1 MLFRCE
7 NRMAHSRP
15 FKESS
20 EKSMGTTKF
29 VMTVALVIRA
39 NLTKSSDNYY
49 FYYSQSTYSKKMALE
64 VVLGIDIG
72 GTFTKIGL
80 VDRSGSIHFEDEI
93 STRGYKTIEEYIEA
107 LHANVKKILHLQKA
121 QFSLIGIG
129 VGAPNGNYYKGTIEN
144 APNLAWKGK
153 IEFVKLMEQKFCLPT
168 VVTNDANAA
177 ALGEKLFGAAKDL
190 ENFVMIT
197 LGTGLGSG
205 LVVNGDLIYGH
216 DGFAGELGHVL
227 VYDHGRQCGCG
238 KRGCLEAYVSA
249 TGIKRTAY
257 ELLAE
262 DNDESEVRN
271 IPFSQLKPKMLTDMA
286 EKGDPLAKKAF
297 ERTGFLLGRAL
308 ADTVA
313 HVSPARIFLF
323 GGLAKAGK
331 WIIDP
336 AKKSMEDHLL
346 PIYRQK
352 IDIVPSALL
361 EKNIA
366 VLGAAALVWKKLDS

>member
-1 MLFRCE
+1 
-7 NRMAHSRP
+7 
-15 FKESS
+15 
-20 EKSMGTTKF
+20 
-29 VMTVALVIRA
+29 
-39 NLTKSSDNYY
+39 
-49 FYYSQSTYSKKMALE
+49 MALE

-80 VDRSGSIHFEDEI
+80 VDRTGSIHFEDEI
-93 STRGYKTIEEYIEA
+93 STRGYKAIEDFIVA
-107 LHANVKKILHLQKA
+107 LHAHVMGRFENLD
-121 QFSLIGIG
+121 FSFTLLGIG
-129 VGAPNGNYYKGTIEN
+129 VGAPNGNYYEGTIEN
-144 APNLAWKGK
+144 APNLAWKGR
-153 IEFVKLMEQKFCLPT
+153 IEFVKLMEEQFHLPI

-177 ALGEKLFGAAKDL
+177 ALGEMLFGDAGQLK
-190 ENFVMIT
+190 NFLMIT

-205 LVVNGDLIYGH
+205 LVVNGDVIYGH

-238 KRGCLEAYVSA
+238 KKGCLETYVSA

-262 DNDESEVRN
+262 GNDDSEIRN
-271 IPFSQLKPKMLTDMA
+271 IPFSELKPVTITSLA
-286 EKGDPLAKKAF
+286 EKGDPIAIKAF
-297 ERTGFLLGRAL
+297 ERTGYLLGRAL

-313 HVSPARIFLF
+313 HISPAKIFLF

-336 AKKSMEDHLL
+336 AKKSMEEHLMA
-346 PIYRQK
+346 IYQNK

-361 EKNIA
+361 DKNIA
-366 VLGAAALVWKKLDS
+366 VLGAAALIWKKLDHKSLQEKDQD

>member
-1 MLFRCE
+1 
-7 NRMAHSRP
+7 
-15 FKESS
+15 
-20 EKSMGTTKF
+20 
-29 VMTVALVIRA
+29 
-39 NLTKSSDNYY
+39 
-49 FYYSQSTYSKKMALE
+49 MALE

-93 STRGYKTIEEYIEA
+93 STRGYETIEEFIVA
-107 LHANVKKILHLQKA
+107 LHAHVMK
-121 QFSLIGIG
+121 SLDDLDAAFRLLGIG
-129 VGAPNGNYYKGTIEN
+129 VGAPNGNYYTGTIEN

-153 IEFVKLMEQKFCLPT
+153 IEFVKLMEQQFSLPV

-177 ALGEKLFGAAKDL
+177 ALGEMLFGDASGLKD
-190 ENFVMIT
+190 FVMIT

-205 LVVNGDLIYGH
+205 LVVNGDVVYGH

-238 KRGCLEAYVSA
+238 KKGCLEAYVSA

-262 DNDESEVRN
+262 DNQESEIRM
-271 IPFSQLKPKMLTDMA
+271 IPFSSLKPRTITTLA
-286 EKGDPLAKKAF
+286 EKGDPIAIKAF
-297 ERTGFLLGRAL
+297 ERTGYLLGRAL

-313 HVSPARIFLF
+313 HISPAKIFLF

-331 WIIDP
+331 WIIEP
-336 AKKSMEDHLL
+336 AKLSMEEHLL
-346 PIYRQK
+346 PIYRNK

-361 EKNIA
+361 DKNIA
-366 VLGAAALVWKKLDS
+366 VLGAAALIWKRL

>member
-1 MLFRCE
+1 
-7 NRMAHSRP
+7 MAR
-15 FKESS
+15 
-20 EKSMGTTKF
+20 
-29 VMTVALVIRA
+29 
-39 NLTKSSDNYY
+39 
-49 FYYSQSTYSKKMALE
+49 E

-93 STRGYKTIEEYIEA
+93 STRGYETIEEFIVA
-107 LHANVKKILHLQKA
+107 LHAHVMK
-121 QFSLIGIG
+121 SLDALDAAFRLLGIG
-129 VGAPNGNYYKGTIEN
+129 VGAPNGNYYTGTIEN
-144 APNLAWKGK
+144 APNLAWKGR
-153 IEFVKLMEQKFCLPT
+153 IEFVKLMEQQFSLPV

-177 ALGEKLFGAAKDL
+177 ALGEMLFGDASGLK
-190 ENFVMIT
+190 NFVMIT

-205 LVVNGDLIYGH
+205 LVVNGDVVYGH

-238 KRGCLEAYVSA
+238 KKGCLEAYVSA

-262 DNDESEVRN
+262 DNQDSEIRT
-271 IPFSQLKPKMLTDMA
+271 IPFSSLKPKTITTLA
-286 EKGDPLAKKAF
+286 EKGDPIAIKAF
-297 ERTGFLLGRAL
+297 ERTGYLLGRAL

-313 HVSPARIFLF
+313 HISPAKIFLF

-336 AKKSMEDHLL
+336 AKLSMEEHLL
-346 PIYRQK
+346 PIYRNK

-361 EKNIA
+361 DKNIA
-366 VLGAAALVWKKLDS
+366 VLGAAALIWKRL

>member
-1 MLFRCE
+1 
-7 NRMAHSRP
+7 MA
-15 FKESS
+15 
-20 EKSMGTTKF
+20 
-29 VMTVALVIRA
+29 
-39 NLTKSSDNYY
+39 
-49 FYYSQSTYSKKMALE
+49 QE

-80 VDRSGSIHFEDEI
+80 VDQSGEIHFEDEI
-93 STRGYKTIEEYIEA
+93 STRGYETIEEYIAA
-107 LHANVKKILHLQKA
+107 LHAHVMK
-121 QFSLIGIG
+121 SLDSLETTFLLLGIG
-129 VGAPNGNYYKGTIEN
+129 VGAPNGNYYEGTIEH
-144 APNLAWKGK
+144 APNLAWKGI
-153 IEFVKLMEQKFCLPT
+153 IEFVKLMEHQFHLPV

-177 ALGEKLFGAAKDL
+177 ALGEMLFGDAKDL
-190 ENFVMIT
+190 KNFVMIT

-205 LVVNGDLIYGH
+205 LVVNGDVVYGH

-238 KRGCLEAYVSA
+238 KKGCLEAYVSA

-262 DNDESEVRN
+262 SNEDSEVRK
-271 IPFSQLKPKMLTDMA
+271 IPFSKLKPKMLTAMA
-286 EKGDPLAKKAF
+286 EKGDPVAIKAF
-297 ERTGFLLGRAL
+297 DRTGYLLGRAL

-313 HVSPARIFLF
+313 HISPARIFLF

-336 AKKSMEDHLL
+336 SKRSMEDHLMT
-346 PIYRQK
+346 IYQNK

-361 EKNIA
+361 SKNIA
-366 VLGAAALVWKKLDS
+366 VLGAAALIWKKLNSQ

>member
-1 MLFRCE
+1 
-7 NRMAHSRP
+7 MAR
-15 FKESS
+15 
-20 EKSMGTTKF
+20 
-29 VMTVALVIRA
+29 
-39 NLTKSSDNYY
+39 
-49 FYYSQSTYSKKMALE
+49 E

-80 VDRSGSIHFEDEI
+80 VDKSGSIHFEDEI
-93 STRGYKTIEEYIEA
+93 STVGYESIEEFISA
-107 LHANVKKILHLQKA
+107 LHAHVKK
-121 QFSLIGIG
+121 SLDSLETDFRLLGIG
-129 VGAPNGNYYKGTIEN
+129 VGAPNGNYYEGTIEN

-153 IEFVKLMEQKFCLPT
+153 IEFVKLMEHQFHLPV

-177 ALGEKLFGAAKDL
+177 ALGEMLFGDAVGLK
-190 ENFVMIT
+190 NFLMIT

-205 LVVNGDLIYGH
+205 LVVNGDVVYGH

-238 KRGCLEAYVSA
+238 KKGCLEAYVSA

-262 DNDESEVRN
+262 SNEDSEVRK
-271 IPFSQLKPKMLTDMA
+271 IPFSKLKPKMLTAMA
-286 EKGDPLAKKAF
+286 EKGDPVAIKAF
-297 ERTGFLLGRAL
+297 ERTGYLLGRAL

-313 HVSPARIFLF
+313 HISPARIFLF

-331 WIIDP
+331 WIMDP
-336 AKKSMEDHLL
+336 AKKSMEDHLMA
-346 PIYRQK
+346 IYQNK

-361 EKNIA
+361 KKNIA
-366 VLGAAALVWKKLDS
+366 VLGAAALIWKKLDS

>member
-1 MLFRCE
+1 
-7 NRMAHSRP
+7 
-15 FKESS
+15 
-20 EKSMGTTKF
+20 
-29 VMTVALVIRA
+29 
-39 NLTKSSDNYY
+39 
-49 FYYSQSTYSKKMALE
+49 MALE
-64 VVLGIDIG
+64 VVLGVDIG

-93 STRGYKTIEEYIEA
+93 STRGYKTIEEFIIA
-107 LHANVKKILHLQKA
+107 LHAHVIK
-121 QFSLIGIG
+121 SLESLEDTFLMLGIG

-153 IEFVKLMEQKFCLPT
+153 IEFVSLMEDQFHLPV

-177 ALGEKLFGAAKDL
+177 ALGEMLFGDAL
-190 ENFVMIT
+190 ELKNFVMIT

-205 LVVNGDLIYGH
+205 LVVNGDIIYGH

-227 VYDHGRQCGCG
+227 VYDQGRQCGCG
-238 KRGCLEAYVSA
+238 KKGCLEAYVSA

-257 ELLAE
+257 ELLADGNE
-262 DNDESEVRN
+262 NSAIRN
-271 IPFSQLKPKMLTDMA
+271 ISFSELKPKMITTLA
-286 EKGDPLAKKAF
+286 EKGDPIAIKAF
-297 ERTGFLLGRAL
+297 ERTGYLLGRAL

-313 HVSPARIFLF
+313 HISPAKIFLF

-336 AKKSMEDHLL
+336 AKKSMEDHLMA
-346 PIYRQK
+346 IYQNK

-361 EKNIA
+361 SKNIA
-366 VLGAAALVWKKLDS
+366 VLGAGALIWKKLDHKG

>member
-1 MLFRCE
+1 
-7 NRMAHSRP
+7 
-15 FKESS
+15 
-20 EKSMGTTKF
+20 
-29 VMTVALVIRA
+29 
-39 NLTKSSDNYY
+39 
-49 FYYSQSTYSKKMALE
+49 MALE

-80 VDRSGSIHFEDEI
+80 VDRAGSILFEDEI
-93 STRGYKTIEEYIEA
+93 STRGYKTIDEYIEA
-107 LHANVKKILHLQKA
+107 LHAHVGKSLESLET
-121 QFSLIGIG
+121 QFLLLGIG

-153 IEFVKLMEQKFCLPT
+153 IEFVKLMKHQFRLPT

-177 ALGEKLFGAAKDL
+177 ALGEMLFGAAKDL
-190 ENFVMIT
+190 DNFVMIT

-238 KRGCLEAYVSA
+238 KKGCLEAYVSA
-249 TGIKRTAY
+249 TGLKRTAY

-262 DNDESEVRN
+262 HNDESELRD
-271 IPFSQLKPKMLTDMA
+271 IPFSQLQPRMLTNMA
-286 EKGDPLAKKAF
+286 EKGDPLAIKAF

-313 HVSPARIFLF
+313 HVSPSRIFLF
-323 GGLAKAGK
+323 GGLARAGK

-336 AKKSMEDHLL
+336 AKKSMEDYLL

-366 VLGAAALVWKKLDS
+366 VLGAAALMWKKLDS